1 MFAATTYSTPP
12 SPWPLAG
19 CLVVIHGTL
28 LVTDHVHSR
37 PAVTA
42 RRPVPPEAPT
52 DDIVFT
58 TVIPHLSSDGP
69 VVVVD
74 EVPQPVASRAIARVR
89 QWKANFIFVYTFN
102 TFFFR

>member
-1 MFAATTYSTPP
+1 
-12 SPWPLAG
+12 
-19 CLVVIHGTL
+19 VIHGTL

-37 PAVTA
+37 PAVTV

-52 DDIVFT
+52 HDIEFT

-74 EVPQPVASRAIARVR
+74 EVPHPVASRAIARVR

-102 TFFFR
+102 MFFFRLASWRAIVGTDFRDVSA